1 MDSKRENVCFKVLLW
16 RKFETLYVPIEN
28 KRTFCG
34 IIFLMPWY
42 VIALGS
48 ALFVGLYEVAEKKA
62 LVKERSLTFL
72 LVSSLLMLV
81 LSLPLIIFGHVE
93 FVGLQMTMYI
103 LAKCVFGVTLF
114 ILCGKAMKHME
125 ISEFAPLMNL
135 SPLILFIPS
144 IFFLQEKLTLVN
156 TVGVLMI
163 VFGAYAVEL
172 GDGWKT
178 PLKRVLKNKYIHLLF
193 LAFIFN
199 ALSATM
205 DKFILVKQI
214 NVDTF
219 FIYNRFFIALLLLLA
234 YFIFR
239 NKKEGIRTA
248 YKRSFWWIL
257 AAAVL
262 FMGADYLYFSAAAIP
277 AAFIALVVP
286 LKRMGTLVAT
296 IVGGEMMKED
306 KIFRKAAACLVM
318 IAGAALIVV

>member
-1 MDSKRENVCFKVLLW
+1 
-16 RKFETLYVPIEN
+16 
-28 KRTFCG
+28 
-34 IIFLMPWY
+34 MPWY

-81 LSLPLIIFGHVE
+81 LSLPLILFGHVE
-93 FVGLQMTMYI
+93 VVDTQMTLYI
-103 LAKCVFGVTLF
+103 LVKCVFAVSLF
-114 ILCGKAMKHME
+114 VLAGKAMKHME

-144 IFFLQEKLTLVN
+144 IFFLQEKLTLIN

-163 VFGAYAVEL
+163 VFGAYVVEL
-172 GDGWKT
+172 KDGWRT
-178 PLKRVLKNKYIHLLF
+178 PLKMMLKNKYIHLLF

-205 DKFILVKQI
+205 DKFILVKDI

-219 FIYNRFFIALLLLLA
+219 FMYNRFFIALLLLGA

-239 NKKEGIRTA
+239 DKTDSVKVTF
-248 YKRSFWWIL
+248 KRSFLWIL
-257 AAAVL
+257 LAAIL
-262 FMGADYLYFSAAAIP
+262 FMGADYVYFSAVAIP
-277 AAFIALVVP
+277 AAAIALIIP
-286 LKRMGTLVAT
+286 LKRTGTLIAT
-296 IVGGEMMKED
+296 VLGGEMMKED
-306 KIFRKAAACLVM
+306 NLLRKAVACIIM
-318 IAGAALIVV
+318 IVGVTLIIL